1 MATEGRLI
9 NPLRYL
15 RDAINTQIYVR
26 LKDGSEYMGTL
37 VMTDSTMNLVLDDT
51 IELRGGGKRVVA
63 KIGKAMIRGSMI
75 QYISFNPDIAAE
87 EALTS

>member
-1 MATEGRLI
+1 MAVEGRLV

-15 RDAINTQIYVR
+15 RDAVNTQIYVR

-37 VMTDSTMNLVLDDT
+37 IMTDSTMNLVLDDT
-51 IELRGGGKRVVA
+51 VELRGGGKRIVA